1 MTPAPLCGKLPAMS
15 PIRSVTVYCSSSR
28 KVARVYQD
36 ATAELG
42 AAIAAQGW
50 SLVYGGNDTGLMGI
64 LANAARSANGKVI
77 GVTPR
82 LFVDNGVADNKCDE
96 LLVTDS
102 MRDRKAIMEQRGDA
116 FIALP
121 GGLGTLEEWF
131 EIVTGRQLKYH
142 SKPVVL
148 LNVAGFYDPLL
159 KMIDDGIAANFV
171 RPMAKT
177 LFSAPATV
185 EAAIE
190 YIRDYKAPEA
200 EPSVFT
206 YEMKSAGE

>member
-1 MTPAPLCGKLPAMS
+1 MS

-28 KVARVYQD
+28 KVDKFYHD

-42 AAIAAQGW
+42 TAIAKQGW
-50 SLVYGGNDTGLMGI
+50 SLVYGGNNQGLMGV
-64 LANAARSANGKVI
+64 LADAARAAGGKVI

-82 LFVDNGVADNKCDE
+82 LFVDNGVADPHCDE
-96 LLVTDS
+96 LIVTDS

-148 LNVAGFYDPLL
+148 LNVAGFYNPLL

-171 RPMAKT
+171 RPMARD
-177 LFSAPATV
+177 LFSAPDTV
-185 EAAIE
+185 AGAIE
-190 YIRDYKAPEA
+190 YIRTYRAPEA

>member
-1 MTPAPLCGKLPAMS
+1 MT

-28 KVARVYQD
+28 KVAQVYHD
-36 ATAELG
+36 AAAELG
-42 AAIAAQGW
+42 DAIARQNW
-50 SLVYGGNDTGLMGI
+50 SLIYGGNNQGLMGV
-64 LANAARSANGKVI
+64 LADAARNANGKVI

-82 LFVDNGVADNKCDE
+82 LFVDNGVADQKCDE
-96 LLVTDS
+96 LVITDS

-148 LNVAGFYDPLL
+148 LNIAGFYNPLL

-171 RPMAKT
+171 RPMARN
-177 LFSAPATV
+177 LFAAPDRV
-185 EAAIE
+185 QDAIE
-190 YIRDYKAPEA
+190 YIRTYRAPEA